1 MYSKFGQFI
10 DGKWQPSEKK
20 ETYEVIN
27 PATEE
32 IIGSA
37 SKASSADVEKALKS
51 AEKGFEIWKKTPPWQ
66 RASIIRNIADLI
78 RKKNDVLAKWL
89 TLEVGKPL
97 AESVG
102 EVNGAAD
109 IFEWNSEETKRIY
122 GQTVESRFEDTR
134 VHVYYQPVGV
144 VAALV
149 PWNFPLILASRKIST
164 ALAAGCSVIC
174 KPDVI
179 TPGTVMELVDICREA
194 GVPPGVV
201 NLLSGDPPSIASQ
214 LISSDIVK
222 KISIT
227 GSTRVGKLILK
238 QAAEKVQRVTME
250 LSGHAPFIVFDDANL
265 EKATDMAIAAKF
277 RNNGQVC
284 ISPSKFYIQ
293 NSKKKDFVNLFV
305 EKTKKLKIGNGIDPD
320 VQLGP
325 LTTQKRLNEVE
336 ELVEKTK
343 QEGAKVLLG
352 GKRPSGFNKGFYYEP
367 TIFDDV
373 KDDFTIMKQEPFGPL
388 CPMLSFKTF
397 DEVIERANKHELGLA
412 SYICTNS
419 MEQAHKAS
427 EQIETGTVAVN
438 TPLVAIAEAPF
449 GGIKQTGYGR
459 EGGSMAIKDYLNVKY
474 THLGIKG

>member
-1 MYSKFGQFI
+1 MKQE
-10 DGKWQPSEKK
+10 D
-20 ETYEVIN
+20 
-27 PATEE
+27 
-32 IIGSA
+32 
-37 SKASSADVEKALKS
+37 
-51 AEKGFEIWKKTPPWQ
+51 
-66 RASIIRNIADLI
+66 
-78 RKKNDVLAKWL
+78 
-89 TLEVGKPL
+89 
-97 AESVG
+97 
-102 EVNGAAD
+102 AAD

-149 PWNFPLILASRKIST
+149 PWNFPLVLASRKIST

-238 QAAEKVQRVTME
+238 QAADKVQRVTME
-250 LSGHAPFIVFDDANL
+250 LSGHSPFIVFDDANL

-293 NSKKKDFVNLFV
+293 NNKKKDFVNLFV
-305 EKTKKLKIGNGIDPD
+305 EKTKKLKIGNGMDAD

-325 LTTQKRLNEVE
+325 LTTK
-336 ELVEKTK
+336 
-343 QEGAKVLLG
+343 
-352 GKRPSGFNKGFYYEP
+352 
-367 TIFDDV
+367 
-373 KDDFTIMKQEPFGPL
+373 KDLMKL
-388 CPMLSFKTF
+388 K
-397 DEVIERANKHELGLA
+397 NW
-412 SYICTNS
+412 
-419 MEQAHKAS
+419 
-427 EQIETGTVAVN
+427 
-438 TPLVAIAEAPF
+438 
-449 GGIKQTGYGR
+449 
-459 EGGSMAIKDYLNVKY
+459 
-474 THLGIKG
+474 